1 MAGGRRAGRV
11 RETGETDRGGGGAER
26 QERHRRKIKKS
37 RRRKVE
43 GGAGG
48 RAKVV
53 AEGESGRE
61 GRA

>member
-1 MAGGRRAGRV
+1 M
-11 RETGETDRGGGGAER
+11 
-26 QERHRRKIKKS
+26 KKS

-48 RAKVV
+48 GAKVV